1 MLMKWWIGLC
11 LAFFMVGCSN
21 EEIKTDDTRI
31 AGEEANKQEKSQ
43 NTQEQDGS
51 QEKESW
57 ITKFEEAPEAPL
69 TEAGIVNQVKGPY
82 GNAELFKETQ
92 EGI

>member
-57 ITKFEEAPEAPL
+57 ITKL
-69 TEAGIVNQVKGPY
+69 KKLQR
-82 GNAELFKETQ
+82 LH
-92 EGI
+92 